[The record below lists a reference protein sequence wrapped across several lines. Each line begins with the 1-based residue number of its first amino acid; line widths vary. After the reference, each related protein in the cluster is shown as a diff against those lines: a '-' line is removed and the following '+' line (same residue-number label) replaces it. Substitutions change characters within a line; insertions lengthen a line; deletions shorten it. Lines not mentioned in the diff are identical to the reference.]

1 MREVHWKLL
10 QYLTGIGI
18 FFLVGYHLIF
28 SHFQNDEV
36 TEWSSVSERAA
47 NAGWFTFYVL
57 ILIFGIYHVMH
68 GIRGIILE
76 FSLPPSAV
84 KALDW
89 AIVLIGVAAFGYAVY
104 IPINGF
110 IS

>member
-10 QYLTGIGI
+10 QYVTGIGI

-28 SHFQNDEV
+28 SHFQSDEI
-36 TEWSSVSERAA
+36 TEWSSVSDRAA
-47 NAGWFTFYVL
+47 NAGWLTFYVL
-57 ILIFGIYHVMH
+57 ILIFGIYHVLH

-84 KALDW
+84 KVLDW
-89 AIVLIGVAAFGYAVY
+89 SIVLIGVAVFGYAVY

>member
-10 QYLTGIGI
+10 QYITGIGI

-28 SHFQNDEV
+28 SHFQSDEI

-47 NAGWFTFYVL
+47 SAGWLTFYVL
-57 ILIFGIYHVMH
+57 ILIFGIYHVLH

-89 AIVLIGVAAFGYAVY
+89 SIVLIGVAVFGYAVY

>member
-10 QYLTGIGI
+10 QYITGIGI

-28 SHFQNDEV
+28 SHFQSDEI

-47 NAGWFTFYVL
+47 SAGWLTFYVL
-57 ILIFGIYHVMH
+57 ILIFGIYHVLH

-89 AIVLIGVAAFGYAVY
+89 TIVLIGVAVFGYAVY

>member
-10 QYLTGIGI
+10 QYITGIGI

-28 SHFQNDEV
+28 SHFQGDEV
-36 TEWSSVSERAA
+36 RGWSSVAQRAA
-47 NAGWFTFYVL
+47 SAGWFAFYVL
-57 ILIFGIYHVMH
+57 ILIFGIYHVLH

-76 FSLPPSAV
+76 FSLPDPAV
-84 KALDW
+84 KLLDW
-89 AIVLIGVAAFGYAVY
+89 AIVAIGIAIFGYALY

-110 IS
+110 MS

>member
-18 FFLVGYHLIF
+18 FFLVGYHLLF
-28 SHFQNDEV
+28 SHFQSDEV
-36 TEWSSVSERAA
+36 TEWPSVSERAA
-47 NAGWFTFYVL
+47 SAGWLTFYVL
-57 ILIFGIYHVMH
+57 ILIFGIYHVLH

-84 KALDW
+84 KVLDW
-89 AIVLIGVAAFGYAVY
+89 SIVLIGVAVFGYAVY

>member
-10 QYLTGIGI
+10 QYITGIGI

-28 SHFQNDEV
+28 SHFQSDEI

-47 NAGWFTFYVL
+47 SAGWLTFYVL
-57 ILIFGIYHVMH
+57 ILIFGIYHVLH

-89 AIVLIGVAAFGYAVY
+89 AIVLIGVAVLGYAVY

>member
-10 QYLTGIGI
+10 QYVTGIGI

-28 SHFQNDEV
+28 SHFQSDEI

-47 NAGWFTFYVL
+47 SAGWLTFYVL
-57 ILIFGIYHVMH
+57 ILIFGIYHVLH

-89 AIVLIGVAAFGYAVY
+89 TIVLIGVAVFGYAVY

>member
-1 MREVHWKLL
+1 MREIHWKLL
-10 QYLTGIGI
+10 QYLTGIAI

-28 SHFQNDEV
+28 LHFQNDEV
-36 TEWSSVSERAA
+36 TEWSSVSHRAA
-47 NAGWFTFYVL
+47 SAGWLTFYVL
-57 ILIFGIYHVMH
+57 ILIFGIYHVLH

-84 KALDW
+84 KVLDW
-89 AIVLIGVAAFGYAVY
+89 AIVLTGLAVFGYAVY

-110 IS
+110 IG